1 MSFEQTSG
9 ALPVPAYRD
18 QSAANQLVPYVPGQ
32 DQVVPYTPKPSRMGS
47 LANESGTKR
56 YALFLPPSFS
66 NTQNQPEIME
76 SAYNSNRCMVKP
88 KMSQVGLLIDIYA

>member
-1 MSFEQTSG
+1 LSFDQNSG
-9 ALPVPAYRD
+9 TLPVPAYRD

-32 DQVVPYTPKPSRMGS
+32 NQVVPYKPKPSRMVS
-47 LANESGTKR
+47 HASESGTKR

-66 NTQNQPEIME
+66 NTQYQPEITE
-76 SAYNSNRCMVKP
+76 SAYNSNRCMVTP